1 MEGGGAPNNFTLC
14 FKDLNPSIRK
24 VETRPSPRLAP
35 TTSPTPMTL
44 GPGVYSTDLATKRME
59 QKYKPSKM
67 GTKDSNWAGIDRF
80 KGL

>member
-1 MEGGGAPNNFTLC
+1 
-14 FKDLNPSIRK
+14 
-24 VETRPSPRLAP
+24 
-35 TTSPTPMTL
+35 MTL